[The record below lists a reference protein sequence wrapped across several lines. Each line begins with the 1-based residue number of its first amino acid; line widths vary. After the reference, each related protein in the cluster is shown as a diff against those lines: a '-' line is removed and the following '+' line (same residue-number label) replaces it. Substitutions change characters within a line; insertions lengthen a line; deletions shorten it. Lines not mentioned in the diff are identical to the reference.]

1 MALSRAIRRWTGG
14 ACILAV
20 LAAGSFGAA
29 SAGGTTGSVSV
40 DANVAQAGAYSF
52 SDELGGFRIVS
63 AAGTGTREDPITV
76 VQELT
81 SATPVTMV
89 IRAEAPVRPFDAT
102 GRFAN
107 GFIHMRI
114 VTINSSGLPW
124 VEFEFELQE
133 QLGVPSVFGDGLSF
147 DQRKGESDNIGSD
160 SFARYSRDFEPSD
173 RLRYEN
179 GAVDPLAT
187 AGFRFFITDFT
198 PRWTFYLVEDPRI
211 PSS

>member
-1 MALSRAIRRWTGG
+1 M
-14 ACILAV
+14 
-20 LAAGSFGAA
+20 LAAAGCDAA
-29 SAGGTTGSVSV
+29 SAGGTTASVSA
-40 DANVAQAGAYSF
+40 DANVARAGAYSF

-63 AAGTGTREDPITV
+63 AAGTGTRDDPITV

-89 IRAEAPVRPFDAT
+89 IRAEASVQPFGAT
-102 GRFAN
+102 GSIAN

-114 VTINSSGLPW
+114 VINNSSGLPW

-133 QLGVPSVFGDGLSF
+133 RLGVPSGFGDGLSF

-160 SFARYSRDFEPSD
+160 SFARYSRDFEPYD

-179 GAVDPLAT
+179 GTVDPLAT